1 MRFNGELE
9 EWNDARGFGF
19 ARVPGSDERIFVHIK
34 AFEDR
39 SLRPT
44 LGERFTFERG
54 VGDRGP
60 VAKRI
65 RRLNA
70 TPAGTPRSD
79 STKRHFAIDW
89 LLGVALTALQL
100 WAIHT
105 AALPDWKWWVLPVAS
120 LVAFIAFNLDK
131 GYARRDARRISEAS
145 LLAMSIPGWLGALAA
160 QQLFRHKSSKTGFYY
175 SFRAIALI
183 QGALIAWF
191 VFGAA

>member
-1 MRFNGELE
+1 M
-9 EWNDARGFGF
+9 
-19 ARVPGSDERIFVHIK
+19 
-34 AFEDR
+34 
-39 SLRPT
+39 
-44 LGERFTFERG
+44 
-54 VGDRGP
+54 
-60 VAKRI
+60 
-65 RRLNA
+65 
-70 TPAGTPRSD
+70 
-79 STKRHFAIDW
+79 
-89 LLGVALTALQL
+89 
-100 WAIHT
+100 
-105 AALPDWKWWVLPVAS
+105 LPVAS

>member
-54 VGDRGP
+54 VGDRGL

-105 AALPDWKWWVLPVAS
+105 AALPYWKWWVS
-120 LVAFIAFNLDK
+120 YN
-131 GYARRDARRISEAS
+131 
-145 LLAMSIPGWLGALAA
+145 
-160 QQLFRHKSSKTGFYY
+160 
-175 SFRAIALI
+175 
-183 QGALIAWF
+183 F
-191 VFGAA
+191 V